1 MPLHERP
8 EFRALIEQTAAPLG
22 KGMMGAAI
30 VEKDYWI
37 TEALRAVAAREF
49 LNVIFKGGTSLTKAW
64 RLTARLS
71 EDIDLLVDPTGLSRR
86 QRDTCMKAIAT
97 AVQDQLGLPMERGSY
112 SEGKHLTAEFSYPTA
127 LGQPLLR
134 PSVLLEI
141 GTRGGPEPSRMC
153 SVDSLMSRAL
163 EAAGAPAMTQPP
175 AFPVRTLHY
184 QRTFVEKLFAIHQA
198 VVRAASDDSALQ
210 RQGRHYYDLWC
221 LWRQTDVQAY
231 LHSDEFGRVATEVAA
246 IGERYWG
253 KHHSAPDDLDFG
265 RSPAIRPDDALQARI
280 AAAYDADRTLIFGG
294 APAFSEILTTLQE
307 SVFPGPSELD
317 PPGLH
322 GLNGLGT
329 QPRRRT
335 GTSSG
340 PKPPGS

>member
-8 EFRALIEQTAAPLG
+8 DFRALIEQTAAPSG

-37 TEALRAVAAREF
+37 TEALRAIAAREF
-49 LNVIFKGGTSLTKAW
+49 PNVIFKGGTSLTKAW

-71 EDIDLLVDPTGLSRR
+71 EDIDLLVDPTGLSRT

-97 AVQDQLGLPMERGSY
+97 EVQDQLGLPMERRTY
-112 SEGKHLTAEFSYPTA
+112 SEGKHLTADLTYQTA

-134 PSVLLEI
+134 PSILLEI
-141 GTRGGPEPSRMC
+141 GMRGGPEPSRMC

-163 EAAGAPAMTQPP
+163 EAAGASAMSQSP

-184 QRTFVEKLFAIHQA
+184 QRTFVEKLFAVHQA

-221 LWRQTDVQAY
+221 LWKQADVQAY
-231 LHSDEFGRVATEVAA
+231 AHSDEFERVATEVAA

-253 KHHSAPDDLDFG
+253 KHHSAPEALDFG

-280 AAAYDADRTLIFGG
+280 AAAYDADRDLIFGA
-294 APAFSEILTTLQE
+294 APAFSEILKMLQE
-307 SVFPGPSELD
+307 SVFPASSGPDS
-317 PPGLH
+317 PGLPGPNGH
-322 GLNGLGT
+322 GT
-329 QPRRRT
+329 YPRRRT
-335 GTSSG
+335 GSSSW